1 MPATDLALG
10 RARLLHLATWPAALW
25 IAYIFLWYEQYKL
38 TGNPGSVWLF
48 QTLADWLS
56 IGAYETPFRLVVATA
71 EIIASVLVLI
81 PRTRLWGAG
90 LSFGIISGA
99 IFFHVASPVGI
110 DPFEDGAKLFKEAV
124 AVWFAATFILWV
136 KRAEVRALLV
146 RLRLLPGLLP
156 AAR

>member
-1 MPATDLALG
+1 MPRPDRT
-10 RARLLHLATWPAALW
+10 RLLHLATWPAALW

-48 QTLADWLS
+48 QTLADWLW
-56 IGAYETPFRLVVATA
+56 IGPYEKPFRLGVAIA
-71 EIIASVLVLI
+71 EIIASLLVLV

-110 DPFEDGAKLFKEAV
+110 DPFEDGAKLFKEALSVWV
-124 AVWFAATFILWV
+124 AASFILWV
-136 KRAEVRALLV
+136 KLAEVLALLV
-146 RLRLLPGLLP
+146 RLRLLPASLP